1 MSLTAVAGKPPG
13 PSPMKNPLL
22 VMHEGVTAACR
33 YTITP
38 AVYEQF
44 LATFGDVNRL
54 HTEDEF
60 ARSRGFPE
68 RVMHG
73 AILNGFI
80 SHFVGVHF
88 PGDASLLHSVN
99 TQFKSPCHLGDEI
112 LIEAVVTQVSEA
124 VGVATMELVLT
135 NVTRDRVAAKAKVQV
150 GLP

>member
-1 MSLTAVAGKPPG
+1 MRESTSIRREGFTTAR
-13 PSPMKNPLL
+13 
-22 VMHEGVTAACR
+22 R

-44 LATFGDVNRL
+44 LRTFGDTNRL
-54 HTEDEF
+54 HTEDDF

-73 AILNGFI
+73 AILSGFI

-99 TQFKSPCHLGDEI
+99 THFKSPCHLGDQI
-112 LIEAVVTQVSEA
+112 LIEATVTQVSEA
-124 VGVATMELVLT
+124 VGVATLEMVLT
-135 NVTRDRVAAKAKVQV
+135 NVTRERVAAKAKVQV

>member
-1 MSLTAVAGKPPG
+1 MKPL
-13 PSPMKNPLL
+13 SSSIC
-22 VMHEGVTAACR
+22 EGYGSEYR

-44 LATFGDVNRL
+44 LAAFADTNRL
-54 HTEDEF
+54 HTDDSF
-60 ARSRGFPE
+60 AQSRGFPA

-73 AILNGFI
+73 SILNGFI

-88 PGDASLLHSVN
+88 PGDASLLHSVH

-112 LIEAVVTQVSEA
+112 LIAATVTHVSAA
-124 VGVATMELVLT
+124 VGVITLDMDLT
-135 NVTRDRVAAKAKVQV
+135 NLTRGRLAAKAKVQV